1 MRLLQTNSCK
11 ENYMKEM
18 NFFKKKIC
26 RRGVTKATF
35 DRITARYRWENVP
48 DKRKIKAKKKQSMS
62 LNLKLKY
69 TPGVRSS
76 TSKHRLKMIDPLLP
90 GGVSTALLHK
100 AGVNLFRRFH
110 KIAWKAAW

>member
-1 MRLLQTNSCK
+1 
-11 ENYMKEM
+11 MKEI
-18 NFFKKKIC
+18 NFFKTKIC

-35 DRITARYRWENVP
+35 DKVAARYRWENVP

-69 TPGVRSS
+69 IPGMRSS
-76 TSKHRLKMIDPLLP
+76 TIKHRLKKIDPLLP
-90 GGVSTALLHK
+90 GGVSTALLHTV
-100 AGVNLFRRFH
+100 GVNLFRRFY